1 MALRRMICLLL
12 LLIGLFCTAQCGNAQ
27 TRDGKTFYADLVRLI
42 NDHTTGRCYT
52 PLRIVIA
59 LDISRSMDGTLKEGV
74 MNALGLLGRYYL
86 TDADRV
92 SILAFNRTL
101 SDPKRLETLEY
112 RNEEAFRKRLSEFF
126 ALVEKETNIPDEGK
140 LYFSPQTKLFEYLK
154 DTVRERGIPVGIM
167 LTNQNDSSL
176 ERKARPEQDQA
187 VLEKWNNAKDRFSR
201 FEQLWYFTPQ
211 NGNSRLPLYATVF
224 IPKGLNPPKNA
235 DRYRRLLFK
244 EQPSTITQQRAT
256 PEVPTLPLNLGGL
269 LCFVIAGGFLALFL
283 RMRARLIIGIEG
295 LQRESTFTCLR
306 KNRAINLF
314 SYAGATPSQGS
325 VIQYVSGQNTL
336 ITHTVTQNDIFIQIP
351 SVSDLTARHC
361 LRISPDRVF
370 LSQWT
375 VAPGVNECRWV
386 LVEGY
391 QEVGQSASFSVP
403 SVVTTTLRM
412 EPADNRHYTVKIK
425 PLDTPSF
432 KGKSYLFIC
441 GVLVLSAF
449 LLFGLAQ
456 QEGNHTKPPDY
467 QSQFEDMCR
476 AE

>member
-1 MALRRMICLLL
+1 MALRRLICTLLL
-12 LLIGLFCTAQCGNAQ
+12 FGGIFCTAQTGNAQ

-42 NDHTTGRCYT
+42 DDHTTGRCYT

-74 MNALGLLGRYYL
+74 MSALSLLGRYYL

-101 SDPKRLETLEY
+101 YDPKRLETLEY

-126 ALVEKETNIPDEGK
+126 ALIEKEANVPTEGK

-167 LTNQNDSSL
+167 FTNQNDSSL
-176 ERKARPEQDQA
+176 ERKSRPEQDQA

-201 FEQLWYFTPQ
+201 FEQLWRFTPQ
-211 NGNSRLPLYATVF
+211 NGNNPLSLYATVF
-224 IPKGLNPPKNA
+224 IPKGLNPPKNN

-244 EQPSTITQQRAT
+244 EKPNTITQLPAP
-256 PEVPTLPLNLGGL
+256 PEVPTLALNITGL
-269 LCFVIAGGFLALFL
+269 LSLGVAGGFLVLFL
-283 RMRARLIIGIEG
+283 RMRVRVVIGIEG

-314 SYAGATPSQGS
+314 SYEGATPAQGS
-325 VIQYVSGQNTL
+325 VIQYVDGQNTL

-351 SVSDLTARHC
+351 NVSDLTARHC
-361 LRISPDRVF
+361 LQISPDSLL
-370 LSQWT
+370 LSRWT
-375 VAPGVNECRWV
+375 ASPGVNDCHWV
-386 LVEGY
+386 LLEGY
-391 QEVGQSASFSVP
+391 QEFGQNAPFSIPSA
-403 SVVTTTLRM
+403 VTSTLRM
-412 EPADNRHYTVKIK
+412 EPADNRHYTVRIK
-425 PLDTPSF
+425 PLDTMLF
-432 KGKSYLFIC
+432 RGKSYLFVC
-441 GVLVLSAF
+441 VVFVLSAF
-449 LLFGLAQ
+449 ILFGLAQ
-456 QEGNHTKPPDY
+456 QEGSHTKPPDY
-467 QSQFEDMCR
+467 QSQFEDLCR